1 MDIKN
6 LPNIIIARNL
16 VRLRE
21 ERGWE
26 QHEVAALYGCNP
38 QYISQLET
46 GRRGFG
52 KRTIPKLLKVFDV
65 TLGEFLKMPN
75 ELSSQEIGDYWE
87 KFIRIKTGPHAELFE
102 RISRFLEK
110 APPSGI
116 GSLENFMILMEEAV
130 QESR

>member
-1 MDIKN
+1 MEIKN

-52 KRTIPKLLKVFDV
+52 KRTIPKLLKVFNV
-65 TLGEFLKMPN
+65 TLGEFLKMPRD
-75 ELSSQEIGDYWE
+75 LSSQELGDYWE
-87 KFIRIKTGPHAELFE
+87 SFIGIKTGPHAELFE
-102 RISRFLEK
+102 RIARFLDS
-110 APPSGI
+110 APPSGV
-116 GSLENFMILMEEAV
+116 GSLENFMTLMEETM
-130 QESR
+130 QGSK